1 MKLAFFKT
9 SYTLSVLIVFF
20 SSISSIFA
28 GVDQNGM
35 KTTPDIFTKFCKQSE
50 LKEIYAGIKDLSKLE
65 STNQNTWL
73 VYSDRDNNKLYQT
86 SALMNSTNET
96 LGFMQELH
104 VKEVRKNKL
113 LVYKEENKKFIELG
127 WIKAENLILSNYAA
141 VLNNELITRKAMI
154 LLTISNLDP
163 KKMARYQDELDNK
176 YFYNSPTR
184 APVYRNGKS
193 AKTLQIYFVLKETQS
208 MILLSVT
215 DKLASGKKRDSETLK
230 VNVTGWIPKLNVT
243 NWDHRVCYEP
253 NYGSFAKEAYQGKNV
268 PVFQDYSHTN
278 TFISSPDEANTK
290 TIIKNIE
297 IEENRQDP
305 YIMRMPVLIN
315 KGLNI
320 KQVAVIASLEKGPE
334 QEQELAALKKRL
346 ISLSEKINNVDI
358 MFVVDAT
365 GSMKKYFASI
375 VSSIRK
381 IIGSREIAD
390 INYRFGL
397 SIYRDYPD
405 GDEMFEI
412 VPLTSDTSRV
422 IRKLI
427 STDCSSKGKTDA
439 EAVYQGLIK
448 GINQAGFNRNNSN
461 IVVHIGDAANHNPDS
476 KYTFDQVV
484 SKFIEKNIN
493 LIAFQVNQPDAPTYR
508 KFNWETQDILEK
520 IAQKNT
526 TGESSFLLEKLKQEN
541 TYGLVYEN
549 KDNEGLFRSFGRF
562 TYAIKNTKMST
573 NILEQSIED
582 ATKTYFKKVNKEINI
597 INDAIGGNG
606 RNTNDGSGL
615 DSKKSLFTPAFT
627 EYLKNKGFS
636 DSQIGIF
643 TESDISAKGFT
654 SKIYYSANEDC
665 FYPVVFLTYAER
677 ERIREILGKLSSAKL
692 SGSQKKVSFKNA
704 IVEQTKNML
713 GTSEEALL
721 DRTLNQVWRLMLGV
735 DFTGNYEIAKKKLRN
750 LDKLSDDEF
759 DSVFG
764 SFSLQANKFRND
776 SHISS
781 RYKRNGQY
789 FYWIPLSEFPG
800 TSDE

>member
-1 MKLAFFKT
+1 
-9 SYTLSVLIVFF
+9 
-20 SSISSIFA
+20 
-28 GVDQNGM
+28 
-35 KTTPDIFTKFCKQSE
+35 
-50 LKEIYAGIKDLSKLE
+50 
-65 STNQNTWL
+65 
-73 VYSDRDNNKLYQT
+73 
-86 SALMNSTNET
+86 
-96 LGFMQELH
+96 
-104 VKEVRKNKL
+104 
-113 LVYKEENKKFIELG
+113 
-127 WIKAENLILSNYAA
+127 
-141 VLNNELITRKAMI
+141 
-154 LLTISNLDP
+154 
-163 KKMARYQDELDNK
+163 
-176 YFYNSPTR
+176 
-184 APVYRNGKS
+184 
-193 AKTLQIYFVLKETQS
+193 
-208 MILLSVT
+208 
-215 DKLASGKKRDSETLK
+215 
-230 VNVTGWIPKLNVT
+230 
-243 NWDHRVCYEP
+243 
-253 NYGSFAKEAYQGKNV
+253 
-268 PVFQDYSHTN
+268 
-278 TFISSPDEANTK
+278 
-290 TIIKNIE
+290 
-297 IEENRQDP
+297 
-305 YIMRMPVLIN
+305 
-315 KGLNI
+315 
-320 KQVAVIASLEKGPE
+320 
-334 QEQELAALKKRL
+334 
-346 ISLSEKINNVDI
+346 
-358 MFVVDAT
+358 
-365 GSMKKYFASI
+365 
-375 VSSIRK
+375 
-381 IIGSREIAD
+381 
-390 INYRFGL
+390 
-397 SIYRDYPD
+397 
-405 GDEMFEI
+405 
-412 VPLTSDTSRV
+412 
-422 IRKLI
+422 
-427 STDCSSKGKTDA
+427 
-439 EAVYQGLIK
+439 
-448 GINQAGFNRNNSN
+448 
-461 IVVHIGDAANHNPDS
+461 
-476 KYTFDQVV
+476 VV